1 MELDQILQLIDKVSD
16 SSLTAFDYE
25 ADGIKIAMEHGKA
38 APVQVQMSGV
48 PSGAGLQMA
57 EMMGG
62 ANGVTAKEA
71 AMPER
76 KETAGKSTAAED
88 HSEAEEGVFVTS
100 PLVGTFY
107 TAPAE
112 DAEPFVKVGDTVKKG
127 QVVAIVEA
135 MKLMNEI
142 ESEVDG
148 VIAEVLVKNGE
159 MVDYRKTAVPG
170 KSVKPGRERKQRMN
184 SLTTKQ
190 IQEIIPHRHPFLAG
204 GLHRRF

>member
-76 KETAGKSTAAED
+76 KETAGKIQRLRS
-88 HSEAEEGVFVTS
+88 
-100 PLVGTFY
+100 
-107 TAPAE
+107 
-112 DAEPFVKVGDTVKKG
+112 TVKQKK
-127 QVVAIVEA
+127 A
-135 MKLMNEI
+135 
-142 ESEVDG
+142 
-148 VIAEVLVKNGE
+148 
-159 MVDYRKTAVPG
+159 
-170 KSVKPGRERKQRMN
+170 
-184 SLTTKQ
+184 
-190 IQEIIPHRHPFLAG
+190 FL
-204 GLHRRF
+204 

>member
-76 KETAGKSTAAED
+76 KETAEFARFAAG
-88 HSEAEEGVFVTS
+88 SVF
-100 PLVGTFY
+100 
-107 TAPAE
+107 
-112 DAEPFVKVGDTVKKG
+112 
-127 QVVAIVEA
+127 
-135 MKLMNEI
+135 
-142 ESEVDG
+142 
-148 VIAEVLVKNGE
+148 
-159 MVDYRKTAVPG
+159 R
-170 KSVKPGRERKQRMN
+170 R
-184 SLTTKQ
+184 
-190 IQEIIPHRHPFLAG
+190 
-204 GLHRRF
+204 RRFCDIPAGRNVLYSSGRRCRAVCEGWRHREKGTGCSDCGGHEADE

>member
-62 ANGVTAKEA
+62 ANGVTVKEA

-76 KETAGKSTAAED
+76 KETAGKNNTTAEE

-142 ESEVDG
+142 ESEADG
-148 VIAEVLVKNGE
+148 VVKAIYVENE
-159 MVDYRKTAVPG
+159 QMVEYG
-170 KSVKPGRERKQRMN
+170 Q
-184 SLTTKQ
+184 SL
-190 IQEIIPHRHPFLAG
+190 FLIG
-204 GLHRRF
+204 

>member
-88 HSEAEEGVFVTS
+88 HSEAEEGVF
-100 PLVGTFY
+100 
-107 TAPAE
+107 
-112 DAEPFVKVGDTVKKG
+112 
-127 QVVAIVEA
+127 
-135 MKLMNEI
+135 
-142 ESEVDG
+142 EVDG

-159 MVDYRKTAVPG
+159 MVDYG
-170 KSVKPGRERKQRMN
+170 KPLFRVK
-184 SLTTKQ
+184 
-190 IQEIIPHRHPFLAG
+190 A
-204 GLHRRF
+204 

>member
-25 ADGIKIAMEHGKA
+25 ADGIKIAMEHGKSV
-38 APVQVQMSGV
+38 PVQVQMSGI

-57 EMMGG
+57 ELMKNPGG
-62 ANGVTAKEA
+62 MTGKEMPAQEKKEQEKTAEKNAKEETGSA
-71 AMPER
+71 AAKPE
-76 KETAGKSTAAED
+76 K
-88 HSEAEEGVFVTS
+88 EGVFVTS

-107 TAPAE
+107 TAPSE
-112 DAEPFVKVGDTVKKG
+112 DGEPFVRVGDPVKKG

-148 VIAEVLVKNGE
+148 VVAEVLVKNGE
-159 MVDYRKTAVPG
+159 MVDYG
-170 KSVKPGRERKQRMN
+170 KPLFRVEV
-184 SLTTKQ
+184 
-190 IQEIIPHRHPFLAG
+190 
-204 GLHRRF
+204 

>member
-112 DAEPFVKVGDTVKKG
+112 SFVKVGDRVEKG
-127 QVVAIVEA
+127 QTLGIVEA

-159 MVDYRKTAVPG
+159 MVDYG
-170 KSVKPGRERKQRMN
+170 KPLFRVK
-184 SLTTKQ
+184 
-190 IQEIIPHRHPFLAG
+190 A
-204 GLHRRF
+204 

>member
-38 APVQVQMSGV
+38 APVQEQMSGV

-112 DAEPFVKVGDTVKKG
+112 DAEPFVKVGDTVTAG
-127 QVVAIVEA
+127 QVIGAVGSNGWSTGPHLHFEIHASSDTPVDPEA
-135 MKLMNEI
+135 WMETNKAVYLGQ
-142 ESEVDG
+142 ESC
-148 VIAEVLVKNGE
+148 
-159 MVDYRKTAVPG
+159 
-170 KSVKPGRERKQRMN
+170 S
-184 SLTTKQ
+184 
-190 IQEIIPHRHPFLAG
+190 
-204 GLHRRF
+204 

>member
-76 KETAGKSTAAED
+76 KETAGSSGRGCRAVCEGRRHREKGTGRSNRGG
-88 HSEAEEGVFVTS
+88 HEADE
-100 PLVGTFY
+100 
-107 TAPAE
+107 
-112 DAEPFVKVGDTVKKG
+112 
-127 QVVAIVEA
+127 
-135 MKLMNEI
+135 
-142 ESEVDG
+142 
-148 VIAEVLVKNGE
+148 
-159 MVDYRKTAVPG
+159 
-170 KSVKPGRERKQRMN
+170 
-184 SLTTKQ
+184 
-190 IQEIIPHRHPFLAG
+190 
-204 GLHRRF
+204 

>member
-62 ANGVTAKEA
+62 ANGVTVKEA

-76 KETAGKSTAAED
+76 KETAGKNNTTAEE

-112 DAEPFVKVGDTVKKG
+112 DAEPFVKVGDTVKKV
-127 QVVAIVEA
+127 QVVAIVDV

-142 ESEVDG
+142 VSELDG

-159 MVDYRKTAVPG
+159 MVDYG
-170 KSVKPGRERKQRMN
+170 KPLFRVK
-184 SLTTKQ
+184 
-190 IQEIIPHRHPFLAG
+190 A
-204 GLHRRF
+204 

>member
-1 MELDQILQLIDKVSD
+1 
-16 SSLTAFDYE
+16 
-25 ADGIKIAMEHGKA
+25 
-38 APVQVQMSGV
+38 MSGV

-62 ANGVTAKEA
+62 ANGVTAKKKQPCRREKKRQ
-71 AMPER
+71 EKVQR
-76 KETAGKSTAAED
+76 LRITAKQKKAFCD
-88 HSEAEEGVFVTS
+88 I

-159 MVDYRKTAVPG
+159 MVDYG
-170 KSVKPGRERKQRMN
+170 KPLFRVK
-184 SLTTKQ
+184 
-190 IQEIIPHRHPFLAG
+190 A
-204 GLHRRF
+204 

>member
-76 KETAGKSTAAED
+76 KERQEKYKRLRSTVKQKKAFCD
-88 HSEAEEGVFVTS
+88 I

-148 VIAEVLVKNGE
+148 VIAEVLVK
-159 MVDYRKTAVPG
+159 K
-170 KSVKPGRERKQRMN
+170 
-184 SLTTKQ
+184 
-190 IQEIIPHRHPFLAG
+190 
-204 GLHRRF
+204 RRDG

>member
-62 ANGVTAKEA
+62 ANGVTVKEA

-76 KETAGKSTAAED
+76 KRA
-88 HSEAEEGVFVTS
+88 
-100 PLVGTFY
+100 
-107 TAPAE
+107 
-112 DAEPFVKVGDTVKKG
+112 
-127 QVVAIVEA
+127 
-135 MKLMNEI
+135 
-142 ESEVDG
+142 
-148 VIAEVLVKNGE
+148 
-159 MVDYRKTAVPG
+159 RRVPM
-170 KSVKPGRERKQRMN
+170 RKQ
-184 SLTTKQ
+184 SCASFFS
-190 IQEIIPHRHPFLAG
+190 PSAV
-204 GLHRRF
+204 

>member
-48 PSGAGLQMA
+48 PS
-57 EMMGG
+57 G

-159 MVDYRKTAVPG
+159 MVDYG
-170 KSVKPGRERKQRMN
+170 KPLFRVK
-184 SLTTKQ
+184 
-190 IQEIIPHRHPFLAG
+190 A
-204 GLHRRF
+204 

>member
-100 PLVGTFY
+100 RW
-107 TAPAE
+107 
-112 DAEPFVKVGDTVKKG
+112 
-127 QVVAIVEA
+127 
-135 MKLMNEI
+135 
-142 ESEVDG
+142 SERF
-148 VIAEVLVKNGE
+148 IQL
-159 MVDYRKTAVPG
+159 R
-170 KSVKPGRERKQRMN
+170 QRMP
-184 SLTTKQ
+184 SRL
-190 IQEIIPHRHPFLAG
+190 
-204 GLHRRF
+204 

>member
-112 DAEPFVKVGDTVKKG
+112 DAE
-127 QVVAIVEA
+127 VVAIVEA

-159 MVDYRKTAVPG
+159 MVDYG
-170 KSVKPGRERKQRMN
+170 KPLFRVK
-184 SLTTKQ
+184 
-190 IQEIIPHRHPFLAG
+190 A
-204 GLHRRF
+204 

>member
-38 APVQVQMSGV
+38 APVQMSGV

-76 KETAGKSTAAED
+76 KETAGKNTTAEE

-159 MVDYRKTAVPG
+159 MVDYG
-170 KSVKPGRERKQRMN
+170 KPLFRVK
-184 SLTTKQ
+184 
-190 IQEIIPHRHPFLAG
+190 A
-204 GLHRRF
+204 

>member
-1 MELDQILQLIDKVSD
+1 MVRILKEPE
-16 SSLTAFDYE
+16 E
-25 ADGIKIAMEHGKA
+25 AIGKTGIISAKR
-38 APVQVQMSGV
+38 
-48 PSGAGLQMA
+48 
-57 EMMGG
+57 

-159 MVDYRKTAVPG
+159 MVDYG
-170 KSVKPGRERKQRMN
+170 KPLFRVK
-184 SLTTKQ
+184 
-190 IQEIIPHRHPFLAG
+190 A
-204 GLHRRF
+204 

>member
-100 PLVGTFY
+100 PLVLYSSGRRCRAVCEGRRHREKGTGCS
-107 TAPAE
+107 
-112 DAEPFVKVGDTVKKG
+112 DCGG
-127 QVVAIVEA
+127 HEA
-135 MKLMNEI
+135 DE
-142 ESEVDG
+142 
-148 VIAEVLVKNGE
+148 
-159 MVDYRKTAVPG
+159 
-170 KSVKPGRERKQRMN
+170 
-184 SLTTKQ
+184 
-190 IQEIIPHRHPFLAG
+190 
-204 GLHRRF
+204 

>member
-38 APVQVQMSGV
+38 APVQVQMS
-48 PSGAGLQMA
+48 
-57 EMMGG
+57 G

-159 MVDYRKTAVPG
+159 MVDYG
-170 KSVKPGRERKQRMN
+170 KPLFRVK
-184 SLTTKQ
+184 
-190 IQEIIPHRHPFLAG
+190 A
-204 GLHRRF
+204 

>member
-57 EMMGG
+57 G

-142 ESEVDG
+142 ESEFDG
-148 VIAEVLVKNGE
+148 VVTKVLVENEQTVEYGQPLFE
-159 MVDYRKTAVPG
+159 V
-170 KSVKPGRERKQRMN
+170 E
-184 SLTTKQ
+184 
-190 IQEIIPHRHPFLAG
+190 
-204 GLHRRF
+204 

>member
-127 QVVAIVEA
+127 QVVAIVEGSGRTCGRNRDRCTA
-135 MKLMNEI
+135 TTLPCR
-142 ESEVDG
+142 SSSTAAASPP
-148 VIAEVLVKNGE
+148 AEW
-159 MVDYRKTAVPG
+159 DAAST
-170 KSVKPGRERKQRMN
+170 
-184 SLTTKQ
+184 
-190 IQEIIPHRHPFLAG
+190 
-204 GLHRRF
+204 